1 VIVSTESL
9 SCFDCLLWVRTGE
22 SAARRLAVDQATIAR
37 SARKVA
43 ASFGLTLQKQSGEWQ
58 VRGDCSLLDLERG
71 SHQLYRWQMD
81 LPLRV
86 EAHNVSGPLYL
97 APPPPGWLPGNF
109 DVVEVATPLQHL
121 RSGVIDAWI
130 GCFPDVP
137 EDDDP
142 ELSCVHLT
150 RLPTHLA
157 VAAGHPLL
165 QLGEAV
171 TLEDVRRYPSLALPD
186 GAFPRMQGALQGLG
200 LWSSLCSIRRYD
212 TAQWEGKTADA
223 LTVGYATSLSLGL
236 LPQPSVL
243 LPVLIP
249 LEVGDT
255 LVVRRRYADHPR
267 CQSLLT
273 ELRRRARELAQRHP
287 DVRLA

>member
-1 VIVSTESL
+1 MIVSVESL
-9 SCFDCLLWVRTGE
+9 SCLDCLLWLRTGE
-22 SAARRLAVDQATIAR
+22 SAAQRLGVDQATIAR

-43 ASFGLTLQKQSGEWQ
+43 DSFGLTLLKQAGEWQ
-58 VRGDCSLLDLERG
+58 VRGDRSLLDLERG
-71 SHQLYRWQMD
+71 SHQLYRWQME

-86 EAHNVSGPLYL
+86 EAQYFSGPLFL
-97 APPPPGWLPGNF
+97 APPPPGWLSGNF
-109 DVVEVATPLQHL
+109 DFLEVATPLQHL

-165 QLGEAV
+165 RLGEAV
-171 TLEDVRRYPSLALPD
+171 TLEDVRLYPSLALPD
-186 GAFPRMQGALQGLG
+186 GAFPRVQAALQALG
-200 LWSSLCSIRRYD
+200 LWSSPSRMRRYD
-212 TAQWEGKTADA
+212 TARWEGKTADE
-223 LTVGYATSLSLGL
+223 LTVGYATALSLEL
-236 LPQPSVL
+236 LPQPSLL
-243 LPVLIP
+243 LPLAIP

-267 CQSLLT
+267 CLALLAQ
-273 ELRRRARELAQRHP
+273 LKRRARELAQRHGEL
-287 DVRLA
+287 RLV